1 MTCGDATR
9 SEEFDELRPLLFAV
23 AYRILGSV
31 SEAEDAVQTMS
42 ARASGAAAA
51 RGDLL
56 GEQGPERLQLQVVLR
71 GEAQHHAELLG
82 ERPPVRPTRRATLLR
97 CAGAAAAT
105 VPTPQAATG
114 R

>member
-31 SEAEDAVQTMS
+31 SEAEDAVQTAS
-42 ARASGAAAA
+42 ARAAGAAAA

-56 GEQGPERLQLQVVLR
+56 GEQVTGAAPAPGGAP

-82 ERPPVRPTRRATLLR
+82 EPAPVRPTRRATLLR